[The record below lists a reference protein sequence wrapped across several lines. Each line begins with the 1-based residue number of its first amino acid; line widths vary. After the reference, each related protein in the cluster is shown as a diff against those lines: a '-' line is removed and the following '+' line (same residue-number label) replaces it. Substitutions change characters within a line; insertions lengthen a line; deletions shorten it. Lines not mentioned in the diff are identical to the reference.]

1 MDSDKSELTFAHTA
15 FRLGTLSGSIFRWY
29 HPALPL
35 SGESLLRHL
44 QYFGTTKYGT
54 CDASTREI
62 PRRRSLACFRI
73 TKVPSYFPLA
83 HRRRTRD

>member
-35 SGESLLRHL
+35 SGESLLRH
-44 QYFGTTKYGT
+44 YNTSG
-54 CDASTREI
+54 
-62 PRRRSLACFRI
+62 RRSMARATHPRERFPEDVRWHASVLRKYHLTFR
-73 TKVPSYFPLA
+73 
-83 HRRRTRD
+83 